1 MTTQWIS
8 LVLLLI
14 GVALVQLAESEP
26 DKTSAGREQNRWI
39 GFGAAIS
46 ACFLSG
52 FAGIYFEK
60 ILKANFII
68 LINKTKYLNQSP
80 FFLSVS
86 GIKCVRLDAQHSIE
100 LFIPAFW
107 IVYMF
112 PFRLEFHHCQGIL
125 FRI

>member
-14 GVALVQLAESEP
+14 GVALVQLAEGEP
-26 DKTSAGREQNRWI
+26 DKTTGREQNRWI

-60 ILKANFII
+60 ILKVNLI
-68 LINKTKYLNQSP
+68 LLKKVTYFDKSLFCFRFRDLTCP
-80 FFLSVS
+80 S
-86 GIKCVRLDAQHSIE
+86 GCAT
-100 LFIPAFW
+100 FN
-107 IVYMF
+107 
-112 PFRLEFHHCQGIL
+112 
-125 FRI
+125 